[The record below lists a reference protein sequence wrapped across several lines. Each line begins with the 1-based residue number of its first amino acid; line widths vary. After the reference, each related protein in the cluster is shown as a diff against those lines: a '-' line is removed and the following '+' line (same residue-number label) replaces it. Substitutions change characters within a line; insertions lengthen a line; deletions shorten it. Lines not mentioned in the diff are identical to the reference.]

1 MKITI
6 STNEVLERLYAVS
19 ALHSYV
25 NDTGGGDT
33 TNILSPA
40 QAPALRVI
48 VRSAFSAAMSYLAF
62 SGWKPDAAGGELC
75 ALPPD
80 TLPVDADGAKAA
92 LTDAVTLLTLHIVYS
107 AAADGRAT
115 GPTRRLS
122 WPCATSKAGYGTRPG
137 SQCTGHNPKP

>member
-6 STNEVLERLYAVS
+6 STNEVLERLYAIS
-19 ALHSYV
+19 ALHGYV

-62 SGWKPDAAGGELC
+62 SGWKPDTAGGELC
-75 ALPPD
+75 ALAPD

-92 LTDAVTLLTLHIVYS
+92 LTDAVTLLTLYIVYG
-107 AAADGRAT
+107 AAADGRAD
-115 GPTRRLS
+115 RVH
-122 WPCATSKAGYGTRPG
+122 
-137 SQCTGHNPKP
+137 SQTLVALRHLESGLWHPAWLTMYRA